1 VSSNEAKLFSSNLPI
16 RAHARCFLHGNDK
29 ALSLC
34 YLASFAADTGNI
46 GQLKRFKDDVAEVKF
61 GYESGLSIKGFNDI
75 KEGDIIEGFEIQ
87 EVKRT
92 L

>member
-1 VSSNEAKLFSSNLPI
+1 
-16 RAHARCFLHGNDK
+16 
-29 ALSLC
+29 
-34 YLASFAADTGNI
+34 
-46 GQLKRFKDDVAEVKF
+46 RFKDDVAEVKF
-61 GYESGLSIKGFNDI
+61 GYECGLSIKGFNDI